1 MEVTQYRQSFNE
13 GSSSRVSM
21 NKNSQVISKI
31 KPKIRIIHIFAP
43 EIIKTDVKNF
53 RSLVQSL
60 TGKPTSGKVKT
71 DTKRAKPRIP
81 TSQEPVCKEPQSV
94 NRLTGFTGLLANGG
108 NHQVKEE
115 WGSGGHKST
124 YNTNTYFD
132 LEGLIQDV
140 GEDYFSSF
148 PMRTSS
154 ASQVEGFIFNN
165 NHNTNNNFDTK
176 GPETVVLLQSSYEEL
191 D

>member
-1 MEVTQYRQSFNE
+1 MEVTQYHQGFNK

-43 EIIKTDVKNF
+43 EVIKTDVKNF

-60 TGKPTSGKVKT
+60 TGKPAAGEVKT
-71 DTKRAKPRIP
+71 GKRSARPRIP
-81 TSQEPVCKEPQSV
+81 KSQEPVCGDHQPV
-94 NRLTGFTGLLANGG
+94 NRRPSFTGLLANGG
-108 NHQVKEE
+108 NLEVKEE
-115 WGSGGHKST
+115 WGPGDQRT
-124 YNTNTYFD
+124 TTNRNTYFD

-148 PMRTSS
+148 PMRSS
-154 ASQVEGFIFNN
+154 PSSQVERLIFNN
-165 NHNTNNNFDTK
+165 NNFDIK
-176 GPETVVLLQSSYEEL
+176 GHDSS
-191 D
+191 

>member
-60 TGKPTSGKVKT
+60 TGKPTAAEAKT
-71 DTKRAKPRIP
+71 DKKRARPRIP
-81 TSQEPVCKEPQSV
+81 TSQEPVYVDHEAPV
-94 NRLTGFTGLLANGG
+94 NRLAGFTGLLANGG
-108 NHQVKEE
+108 NHEVKEE
-115 WGSGGHKST
+115 WGSGGDHKGT
-124 YNTNTYFD
+124 LNTNTYFD

-140 GEDYFSSF
+140 EEDYFPSF
-148 PMRTSS
+148 PMRSS
-154 ASQVEGFIFNN
+154 SSSQVEGFIFNN
-165 NHNTNNNFDTK
+165 NHNTTNNFDTK
-176 GPETVVLLQSSYEEL
+176 GHNSL
-191 D
+191 

>member
-1 MEVTQYRQSFNE
+1 MEVTQYNHFNE

-43 EIIKTDVKNF
+43 EVIKTDVKNF

-60 TGKPTSGKVKT
+60 TGKPPAGEAKT
-71 DTKRAKPRIP
+71 DKKRDRSSIP
-81 TSQEPVCKEPQSV
+81 TPQEPVYGDHQPV

-108 NHQVKEE
+108 DHQVKEE
-115 WGSGGHKST
+115 WGSGDSSS
-124 YNTNTYFD
+124 NPNTYFD

-148 PMRTSS
+148 PMRSS
-154 ASQVEGFIFNN
+154 SSQVEALLG
-165 NHNTNNNFDTK
+165 
-176 GPETVVLLQSSYEEL
+176 EATVSN
-191 D
+191 

>member
-1 MEVTQYRQSFNE
+1 MVRDSMEITQYQTFNE

-21 NKNSQVISKI
+21 NRNSQVISKI

-43 EIIKTDVKNF
+43 EVIKTDVKNF

-60 TGKPTSGKVKT
+60 TGKPAPGEAKTGK
-71 DTKRAKPRIP
+71 KRGKSRISK
-81 TSQEPVCKEPQSV
+81 SQEPVCENHQPV
-94 NRLTGFTGLLANGG
+94 NRLSGFTGLLANGG

-115 WGSGGHKST
+115 WGSGDQST
-124 YNTNTYFD
+124 SNTNTYFD

-148 PMRTSS
+148 PMRSS
-154 ASQVEGFIFNN
+154 SSSQVEGFIFNN
-165 NHNTNNNFDTK
+165 NNNINNTNTNTNFNTK
-176 GPETVVLLQSSYEEL
+176 THNSS
-191 D
+191 

>member
-1 MEVTQYRQSFNE
+1 MVRESMEITQYHQSFNE

-43 EIIKTDVKNF
+43 EVIKTDVKNF
-53 RSLVQSL
+53 RSLVQNL
-60 TGKPTSGKVKT
+60 TGKPAAGEVKT
-71 DTKRAKPRIP
+71 GKRRARPRIP
-81 TSQEPVCKEPQSV
+81 TSQEPVSGDHQPV
-94 NRLTGFTGLLANGG
+94 NRLSGFTGLLANGG

-115 WGSGGHKST
+115 WGSGDQST
-124 YNTNTYFD
+124 SNTNTYFD

-148 PMRTSS
+148 PMRSS
-154 ASQVEGFIFNN
+154 SSQAEGFIFDN
-165 NHNTNNNFDTK
+165 NNNFDTK
-176 GPETVVLLQSSYEEL
+176 GQNSS
-191 D
+191 

>member
-1 MEVTQYRQSFNE
+1 MEVTQYRQSLNE

-60 TGKPTSGKVKT
+60 TGKPTAAEAKT
-71 DTKRAKPRIP
+71 DEKRAKQRFP
-81 TSQEPVCKEPQSV
+81 TSHEPVYGEPQPV
-94 NRLTGFTGLLANGG
+94 DRLGFTGLLANGG
-108 NHQVKEE
+108 NQQVKEE
-115 WGSGGHKST
+115 WGSGDHRRTS
-124 YNTNTYFD
+124 NTNTYFD

-154 ASQVEGFIFNN
+154 ASQVQGFIFNN

-176 GPETVVLLQSSYEEL
+176 GHSSS
-191 D
+191 

>member
-1 MEVTQYRQSFNE
+1 MEVTQYQSFNE

-43 EIIKTDVKNF
+43 EVIKTDVKNF

-60 TGKPTSGKVKT
+60 TGKPAVRESKTGK
-71 DTKRAKPRIP
+71 KRAKARIP
-81 TSQEPVCKEPQSV
+81 TSHEPASGDHQPV
-94 NRLTGFTGLLANGG
+94 NRLSGFSGLLANGG

-115 WGSGGHKST
+115 WGSGDQST
-124 YNTNTYFD
+124 SNTNTYFD

-148 PMRTSS
+148 PMRSS
-154 ASQVEGFIFNN
+154 STSQVEGFIYNN
-165 NHNTNNNFDTK
+165 NNNNDNNNFDTK
-176 GPETVVLLQSSYEEL
+176 GHHSS
-191 D
+191 

>member
-1 MEVTQYRQSFNE
+1 MVKESMEVTQYRQSFNE

-60 TGKPTSGKVKT
+60 TGKPTAAEAKADK
-71 DTKRAKPRIP
+71 KRAKPKIP
-81 TSQEPVCKEPQSV
+81 TSQEPVYGEPQPV
-94 NRLTGFTGLLANGG
+94 NRLTGFTGLVANGG

-115 WGSGGHKST
+115 WGSGDHKRAS
-124 YNTNTYFD
+124 NTNTYFD
-132 LEGLIQDV
+132 LDGLIQDV

-165 NHNTNNNFDTK
+165 NHNTNNNSDTK
-176 GPETVVLLQSSYEEL
+176 GHNSS
-191 D
+191 

>member
-1 MEVTQYRQSFNE
+1 MMRESMEVTQYHQGNFNK

-43 EIIKTDVKNF
+43 EVIKTDVKNF

-60 TGKPTSGKVKT
+60 TGKPAAVEVKT
-71 DTKRAKPRIP
+71 GKRSARPRIP
-81 TSQEPVCKEPQSV
+81 TSQEPVCGDHQPV
-94 NRLTGFTGLLANGG
+94 NRRTSFTGLLANGG
-108 NHQVKEE
+108 NHEVKEE
-115 WGSGGHKST
+115 WGSGDQNT
-124 YNTNTYFD
+124 RNTNTYFD

-148 PMRTSS
+148 PMRSS
-154 ASQVEGFIFNN
+154 PSSSQVEGFIFSNN
-165 NHNTNNNFDTK
+165 NTSNSFDTK
-176 GPETVVLLQSSYEEL
+176 GHNIT
-191 D
+191 

>member
-1 MEVTQYRQSFNE
+1 MEVNQYHQSFNE
-13 GSSSRVSM
+13 ASSSRVSL

-43 EIIKTDVKNF
+43 EVIKTDVKNF

-60 TGKPTSGKVKT
+60 TGKPTAGEVKT
-71 DTKRAKPRIP
+71 DKKRANSRVS
-81 TSQEPVCKEPQSV
+81 TSQEPVCRDHQPV

-115 WGSGGHKST
+115 WGSGDHKRTS
-124 YNTNTYFD
+124 NTNTYFD

-148 PMRTSS
+148 PVRSS
-154 ASQVEGFIFNN
+154 SSSQVEGFIFNN

-176 GPETVVLLQSSYEEL
+176 GHNSS
-191 D
+191 

>member
-1 MEVTQYRQSFNE
+1 MVRQSMEVTQYHQSFNE
-13 GSSSRVSM
+13 GSSSRVPM
-21 NKNSQVISKI
+21 NQNSQVITKI

-60 TGKPTSGKVKT
+60 TGKPTAGEVKT
-71 DTKRAKPRIP
+71 DKKRAKPRIP
-81 TSQEPVCKEPQSV
+81 TSQEPVHGDHQPV

-115 WGSGGHKST
+115 WGCGDRKST
-124 YNTNTYFD
+124 LNTNTYFD

-140 GEDYFSSF
+140 EEDYFSSF
-148 PMRTSS
+148 PMRASS
-154 ASQVEGFIFNN
+154 SSQVEGFIFNN
-165 NHNTNNNFDTK
+165 SHNTNNNFDSK
-176 GPETVVLLQSSYEEL
+176 GIIRRN
-191 D
+191 

>member
-1 MEVTQYRQSFNE
+1 MVGDSMEISQYQRFNE

-43 EIIKTDVKNF
+43 EVIKTDVKNF

-60 TGKPTSGKVKT
+60 TGKQAAGEAKPRK
-71 DTKRAKPRIP
+71 KRTKPRIP
-81 TSQEPVCKEPQSV
+81 TSQEPACGDHQPV
-94 NRLTGFTGLLANGG
+94 NRISGFSGLLANGG

-115 WGSGGHKST
+115 WGSGDQST
-124 YNTNTYFD
+124 SNTNTYFD

-148 PMRTSS
+148 PMRSS
-154 ASQVEGFIFNN
+154 SSSQAEGFIFNN
-165 NHNTNNNFDTK
+165 NNTNNNFDTK
-176 GPETVVLLQSSYEEL
+176 GHNST
-191 D
+191 